1 MYKHRKPYGLG
12 CLFFVTG
19 IFTALVCPIWLI
31 AAIEGFIIIVFVLL
45 CHKKY

>member
-1 MYKHRKPYGLG
+1 MYKNRKPIGFG

-31 AAIEGFIIIVFVLL
+31 AAIEGVIIIAFVLS
-45 CHKKY
+45 CHKRF